1 MLYNKQRLPPRPFP
15 KGRYI
20 KVKLAELCL
29 VLGMLLPATAYAAPP
44 PALLTL
50 AEAVRR
56 GINTS
61 PEYGVAAH
69 QKNEARQLLL
79 QARSGYFPA
88 VDLQAQGGRQQTV
101 SPLLLPNRQ
110 NLWERQGSLTL
121 TQLLFDGFGTAHLIK
136 SQAYGLA
143 SADEHV
149 REVSEFLGLDIV
161 QAYLDVLRQRAL
173 LKIARVNVDD
183 HLKILDSVKAGF
195 AGGTGTAGDVAQVE
209 ARLGNARATVAAVQR
224 NLVTAE
230 DLFLQK
236 TGEMPG
242 NLVPPPVPV
251 GRLPKTV
258 DVGVQEAL
266 LNNPTLAISRAKARS
281 ALEGYR
287 ETDAALY
294 PKVDFEVNGAN
305 GFNESGIRGSQR
317 NVSALVVMTWNL
329 YHGGGDE
336 DRRREYMQSYL
347 ETTSRTEQ
355 TARQVEKDFRD
366 TEAALD
372 SAKIR
377 SIEFA
382 AQSKAD
388 RKVVSVYLDQFK
400 MSRRTLL
407 DVLDAQNELFNARSN
422 HMNEAYAA
430 EFAVYRLL
438 ALDGKMLGI
447 LGVSSPHEAR
457 LEH

>member
-1 MLYNKQRLPPRPFP
+1 M
-15 KGRYI
+15 KG
-20 KVKLAELCL
+20 KLAELCL
-29 VLGMLLPATAYAAPP
+29 VLGMLLPAAAYAALP
-44 PALLTL
+44 PAPLTL

-56 GINTS
+56 GIDTS
-61 PEYGVAAH
+61 PEYGVAAR

-79 QARSGYFPA
+79 QAGSGYFPA

-101 SPLLLPNRQ
+101 SPILLPNRQ

-121 TQLLFDGFGTAHLIK
+121 TQLLFDGFGTTHLIR
-136 SQAYGLA
+136 SQAYGLE

-173 LKIARVNVDD
+173 LQIARVNVDD
-183 HLKILDSVKAGF
+183 HLVILDNVKAGF
-195 AGGTGTAGDVAQVE
+195 KGGTGTAGDVAQVE
-209 ARLGNARATVAAVQR
+209 ARLGNARAAVAAVQR
-224 NLVTAE
+224 DLVTAE

-242 NLVPPPVPV
+242 TLLPPAVPDN
-251 GRLPKTV
+251 RLPKTV
-258 DVGVQEAL
+258 DMGVQEAL

-281 ALEGYR
+281 ALEGYK
-287 ETDAALY
+287 ETGAALY
-294 PKVDFEVNGAN
+294 PKLDFEVNGSD

-336 DRRREYMQSYL
+336 DRRREYMQRYL
-347 ETTSRTEQ
+347 EATARAAQ
-355 TARQVEKDFRD
+355 AARQVEKDFRD

-372 SAKIR
+372 AARIR
-377 SIEFA
+377 ARDFSD
-382 AQSKAD
+382 QSKAD
-388 RKVVSVYLDQFK
+388 RKVVIVYLDQFK
-400 MSRRTLL
+400 MNRRTLL
-407 DVLDAQNELFNARSN
+407 DVLDAQNELIAARSN

-430 EFAVYRLL
+430 AFAVYRLL
-438 ALDGKMLGI
+438 ALEGKMLGA
-447 LGVSSPHEAR
+447 LGIAPPRAAR
-457 LEH
+457 MEK